1 MSLVAY
7 VGIPAEKTNA
17 VAGMI
22 NFMRNMGS
30 SVGTSVMTTVIAR
43 RSQFHQTMLVGHAT
57 AGNHIFLNA
66 VNGLTGRL
74 MSFGV
79 SLPDAQRRAYA
90 QIYRT
95 IQAQA
100 ATLAYIDVFWILAV
114 CASVMFFS
122 SFLLAKNDPRAA
134 GAGAAVG

>member
-1 MSLVAY
+1 M
-7 VGIPAEKTNA
+7 
-17 VAGMI
+17 
-22 NFMRNMGS
+22 
-30 SVGTSVMTTVIAR
+30 
-43 RSQFHQTMLVGHAT
+43 
-57 AGNHIFLNA
+57 
-66 VNGLTGRL
+66 
-74 MSFGV
+74 

-90 QIYRT
+90 QMYRT

-122 SFLLAKNDPRAA
+122 SFLLAKNDPSAG